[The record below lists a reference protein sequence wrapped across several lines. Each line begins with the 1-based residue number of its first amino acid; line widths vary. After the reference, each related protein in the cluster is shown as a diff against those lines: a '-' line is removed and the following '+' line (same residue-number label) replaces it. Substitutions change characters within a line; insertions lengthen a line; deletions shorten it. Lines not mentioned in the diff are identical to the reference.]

1 MKIDITNLQDIV
13 PISRPVIRRVARAA
27 LGDLLGC
34 YSVVFVDDEQMR
46 DINLRYLKSDNTT
59 DVIAFPFEDAP
70 LTRDDCAGEIIVSA
84 QRAADVAGT
93 RNLDVQDELALYIVH
108 GALHLA
114 GFDDASPAQ
123 AAEMH
128 GREKEILSE
137 LGRDAEQLWKP
148 LKTKQ
153 KTSRT

>member
-1 MKIDITNLQDIV
+1 MKIDVTNLQDMV

-34 YSVVFVDDEQMR
+34 YSVVFVDDEQMQ
-46 DINLRYLKSDNTT
+46 DINLRYLGSDDTT

-84 QRAADVAGT
+84 QRAAAEASK
-93 RNLDVQDELALYIVH
+93 RKLDVQDELALYIVH

-114 GFDDASPAQ
+114 GFDDAAPAE

-128 GREKEILSE
+128 DREKAILSE

-148 LKTKQ
+148 LKAKQ
-153 KTSRT
+153 KTSRR

>member
-1 MKIDITNLQDIV
+1 MKIDITNLQDVV

-46 DINLRYLKSDNTT
+46 DINLRYLNSDRTT

-84 QRAADVAGT
+84 PRAADEAAK

-114 GFDDASPAQ
+114 GFDDATPAQ
-123 AAEMH
+123 ATEMH
-128 GREKEILSE
+128 NREKEILSE

-148 LKTKQ
+148 LKAKQ
-153 KTSRT
+153 KTLRR

>member
-1 MKIDITNLQDIV
+1 MKIDITNLQDTV

-34 YSVVFVDDEQMR
+34 YSVVFVDDEQMH
-46 DINLRYLKSDNTT
+46 DINLRYLNSDDTT

-84 QRAADVAGT
+84 ERAANVARK

-114 GFDDASPAQ
+114 GFDDDTPKQ
-123 AAEMH
+123 ATEMH
-128 GREKEILSE
+128 DREKEILSE

-148 LKTKQ
+148 LKAKQ
-153 KTSRT
+153 KTSRK

>member
-1 MKIDITNLQDIV
+1 MKIDITNLQDTV

-34 YSVVFVDDEQMR
+34 YSVVFVDDEQMK
-46 DINLRYLKSDNTT
+46 DINLRYLGSNDTT

-84 QRAADVAGT
+84 QRAASEASK
-93 RNLDVQDELALYIVH
+93 RKLDVQDELALYIVH

-114 GFDDASPAQ
+114 GFDDAAPAQ

-128 GREKEILSE
+128 DREKAILSE

-153 KTSRT
+153 KSSRR

>member
-1 MKIDITNLQDIV
+1 MKIDITNLQDTV

-34 YSVVFVDDEQMR
+34 YSVVFVDDEQMQ
-46 DINLRYLKSDNTT
+46 DINRRYLGSDDTT

-84 QRAADVAGT
+84 QRAAAEANK
-93 RNLDVQDELALYIVH
+93 RKLDVQDELALYIVH

-114 GFDDASPAQ
+114 GFDDAAPAQ

-128 GREKEILSE
+128 DREKAILSE

-148 LKTKQ
+148 LKAKQ
-153 KTSRT
+153 KTSRR